1 MTMGTH
7 MTLSFWGVF
16 LGGEDF
22 HWMEKTGEISVDL
35 EKVGGRHLWVLIKAV
50 TITGKVQRWEAFFHV
65 QDSAVQ

>member
-35 EKVGGRHLWVLIKAV
+35 EKVGGRHWRQLEEP
-50 TITGKVQRWEAFFHV
+50 G
-65 QDSAVQ
+65 